1 MATCISI
8 CEDLLFPKEGPSI
21 NGRDKYIHPN
31 GIGTLRREKKSV

>member
-8 CEDLLFPKEGPSI
+8 CEDLISPKESPLI

-31 GIGTLRREKKSV
+31 GIGTLGREKISV